1 MDWCDHVR
9 FAPER
14 ILTGGTMPEEEVRES
29 IMYKEIDKAILCGVV
44 SGVFMTLA
52 IVNKG
57 IAGIIVFIIALIIYL
72 IARYV
77 GHRRLFFLMEEDE
90 EEGEI

>member
-1 MDWCDHVR
+1 
-9 FAPER
+9 
-14 ILTGGTMPEEEVRES
+14 MPEEEVRES
-29 IMYKEIDKAILCGVV
+29 IMYKEIDKALLVAVV
-44 SGVFMTLA
+44 SGVLMALA

-57 IAGIIVFIIALIIYL
+57 IVGIIVFVVALIIYL

>member
-1 MDWCDHVR
+1 V
-9 FAPER
+9 
-14 ILTGGTMPEEEVRES
+14 PEEEVRES
-29 IMYKEIDKAILCGVV
+29 IMYKEIDKALLVAVV
-44 SGVFMTLA
+44 SGVLMALA

-57 IAGIIVFIIALIIYL
+57 IVGIIVFVVALIIYL